1 MASYRSEEGPGEET
15 YPSLSGLLDHEPNLE
30 FDDSEWQAENVAEE
44 GELAVYAETPVSECS
59 VELSL
64 EEAFGSMCPNI
75 DDEEDRL
82 EQVDEED
89 DYLDMAKHGIV
100 ELGGVD
106 RLSRKVIVLTAARLP
121 SNKGFDHNRFLR
133 YLLFTLDKFVEEDYS
148 LIYLHHGLNRDNKPP
163 ISWLWKAF
171 RAFDRKYKK
180 NLKALFLVHPTNFVK
195 IVWGIF
201 KPAISVK
208 FGRKIFYINYLEELE
223 QYVQVSQLNIP
234 KDVMEY
240 DKNLKRR
247 QQGNSQPE
255 TIVLPKTQQF
265 GVSLEFIKGNTGLD
279 IPPVLEY
286 CTEYLEKP
294 EALETEGLFRRCAVV
309 SELKAAQEK
318 FNLGETVEFGHNVH
332 LAAVCV
338 KTFLRELQ
346 EPLLT
351 YDLFDDIVRIQRL
364 PREDRVAAARTLVLD
379 RLPEQNYKVLKVV
392 LQLLAKVIE
401 RSDLNKMT
409 SSNLAV
415 VFGPCLCWSHSA
427 SASLASSGPINTFVD
442 VLLSNRS
449 AIFIL

>member
-392 LQLLAKVIE
+392 LQLLAKV
-401 RSDLNKMT
+401 SN
-409 SSNLAV
+409 SSTN
-415 VFGPCLCWSHSA
+415 
-427 SASLASSGPINTFVD
+427 FVLF
-442 VLLSNRS
+442 VY
-449 AIFIL
+449 